1 MDELIKFLTS
11 KIGHTLTAILGFGLP
26 GNLFIF
32 VWNRNLYLEMDII
45 KLLILSF
52 AISFMIFVPNVF
64 LCTTICMAFD
74 AVKKEKTSLYQLLFL
89 PIIFTVTEII
99 VAMMVKIIS
108 PNYSIEML
116 LEEAISKF
124 GGAYLILIVGG
135 MIFERIAVQIKRKII
150 SKKTDY
156 Q

>member
-11 KIGHTLTAILGFGLP
+11 KIGYTLTTILGFGLP

-52 AISFMIFVPNVF
+52 AISFMIFIPNLF
-64 LCTTICMAFD
+64 LCTSICMALD

-89 PIIFTVTEII
+89 PIIFTVTEMIL
-99 VAMMVKIIS
+99 AMMIKIIS

-124 GGAYLILIVGG
+124 GGTYLSLIVVA
-135 MIFERIAVQIKRKII
+135 MIFERIFVQIKKKIS
-150 SKKTDY
+150 SKKTDH
-156 Q
+156 